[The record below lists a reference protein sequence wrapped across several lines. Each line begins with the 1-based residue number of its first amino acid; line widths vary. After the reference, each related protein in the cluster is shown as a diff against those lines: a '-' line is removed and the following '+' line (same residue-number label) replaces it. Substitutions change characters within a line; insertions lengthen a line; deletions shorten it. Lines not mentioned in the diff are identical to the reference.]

1 VNSAAELIAS
11 IPAEVT
17 ARDGL
22 VFIGQ
27 ALADATTAT
36 NEILSRYTGS
46 TLPPPPW
53 PQHKELQQAID
64 ALDGGRLL
72 LNQAIAAGY
81 GDKKEPKAGPLGT
94 RLSNGIRA
102 LYREIGV
109 MQQRMKGVDV
119 ADIPGLAFDAA
130 KKVAATSI
138 GGWLFAAALL
148 WWLHNQGEL

>member
-1 VNSAAELIAS
+1 MNSAAELIAS
-11 IPAEVT
+11 IPAEVS

-27 ALADATTAT
+27 ALADAKDAT
-36 NEILSRYTGS
+36 DEILSRYTGS

-53 PQHKELQQAID
+53 PQHAELRTAID

-72 LNQAIAAGY
+72 LNQAITAGY
-81 GDKKEPKAGPLGT
+81 GDKKEPKSGPLGL

-119 ADIPGLAFDAA
+119 ADLPGLAFDAA
-130 KKVAATSI
+130 KKVAATSV
-138 GGWLFAAALL
+138 GGWLVAAALL
-148 WWLHNQGEL
+148 WWLHSQREL